1 MGKITADTRTDIT
14 SGPFWYLM
22 LTISYNVYYT
32 CVEISDKMN
41 RNVHPYS
48 IEPVSDILV
57 PQFYPVSFSHPTSVK
72 FCFLVLNKLVPPLS
86 LDSWRITYR
95 TEQNKYTKDVI

>member
-14 SGPFWYLM
+14 SGPFWYP
-22 LTISYNVYYT
+22 TISYNVYYT
-32 CVEISDKMN
+32 YVEISEKTN

-57 PQFYPVSFSHPTSVK
+57 PQFCPISFSHPKSAK
-72 FCFLVLNKLVPPLS
+72 FCFLVVNKLVPLLS
-86 LDSWRITYR
+86 LDSWRMTYR
-95 TEQNKYTKDVI
+95 TEQNKCTKDVI